1 MENERWKPEKGDL
14 YFFVSTVG
22 NVFPDRA
29 DSDFARFNGRFGFGN
44 YFRSRSEAEAAAE
57 KIKELLLNL
66 PDNGGNLPDNGNNLA
81 PSLPDKQLP
90 KLTAEVFDRPDCP
103 DWAQYAAADADG
115 YAFYY
120 SEKPFMVANNGG
132 WGIACNMNSQAKLIP
147 EIMEATDWKNSLVER
162 PAKLPEWC
170 KVGEWIYTSNEQYL
184 KIVGISIDL
193 KCVEFSNGVKW
204 DIQDVVDEAVPARL
218 RPYNAKE
225 MKALVGKVLETK
237 RGSAILILQYIVGVN
252 ELCFWENRLNADML
266 LSEEYIIDGKPAGV
280 LEHLEDGE
288 WVE

>member
-1 MENERWKPEKGDL
+1 MENKRWKPGLNQVFWYID
-14 YFFVSTVG
+14 SG
-22 NVFPDRA
+22 NKIDYTT
-29 DSDFARFNGRFGFGN
+29 NNGFGCDEEKIAAGN
-44 YFRSRSEAEAAAE
+44 CFFTKAEAQAAAE
-57 KIKELLLNL
+57 KVKALLLNL
-66 PDNGGNLPDNGNNLA
+66 HDKQTVTNC
-81 PSLPDKQLP
+81 KQLP
-90 KLTAEVFDRPDCP
+90 KLTADVFNHPDCP
-103 DWAQYAAADADG
+103 EWAKYAAADADG

-147 EIMEATDWKNSLVER
+147 EIMEATDWENSLIER

-204 DIQDVVDEAVPARL
+204 NVQDVVDEAVPARL